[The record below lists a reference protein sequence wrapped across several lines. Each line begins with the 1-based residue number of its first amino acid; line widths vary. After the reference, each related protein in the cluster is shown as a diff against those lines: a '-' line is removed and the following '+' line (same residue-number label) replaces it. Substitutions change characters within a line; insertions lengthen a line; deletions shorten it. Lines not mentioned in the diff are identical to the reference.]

1 MFKDGLCRGERK
13 LVGDGSKLC
22 GSGKETGECRGKTG
36 RTDGEGVV
44 DISAIGKV
52 DLVMLGRRI
61 VEQMPIAFA
70 MPEALIRSLTTFVAC
85 FFTGALALGVEP
97 LR

>member
-22 GSGKETGECRGKTG
+22 GFGKEMGECRGKTG

-44 DISAIGKV
+44 EGSAIGKA
-52 DLVMLGRRI
+52 DLVRLGRRTAE
-61 VEQMPIAFA
+61 VMATAFA
-70 MPEALIRSLTTFVAC
+70 MPEALRRSLTTFVTC
-85 FFTGALALGVEP
+85 FFTDALALGVEP

>member
-1 MFKDGLCRGERK
+1 MFKGGLCRGERK

-22 GSGKETGECRGKTG
+22 GFGKVIGECSGNTD

-44 DISAIGKV
+44 DGSANGKA
-52 DLVMLGRRI
+52 DLVRLGRRT
-61 VEQMPIAFA
+61 VELMCTALA
-70 MPEALIRSLTTFVAC
+70 MPEALKRSFTIFVLC
-85 FFTGALALGVEP
+85 FFADALALGVEP